1 MAGLLGDNAALCLS
15 TTPILP
21 PRRDDRFP
29 ALVRSV
35 RRVIEPTAIAGL
47 TGRSQINLRQAD
59 HRGTPVCL
67 TIGPKGSEETLV
79 A

>member
-15 TTPILP
+15 TTPI
-21 PRRDDRFP
+21 DRFP

-59 HRGTPVCL
+59 HRGTPVGL

>member
-1 MAGLLGDNAALCLS
+1 
-15 TTPILP
+15 
-21 PRRDDRFP
+21 
-29 ALVRSV
+29 VRSV

-59 HRGTPVCL
+59 HRGTPVGL